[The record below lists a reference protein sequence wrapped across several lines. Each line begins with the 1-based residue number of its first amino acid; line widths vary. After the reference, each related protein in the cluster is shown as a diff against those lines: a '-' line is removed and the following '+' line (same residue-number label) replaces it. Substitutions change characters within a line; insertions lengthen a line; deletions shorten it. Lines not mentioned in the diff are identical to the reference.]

1 MLCEDNDRR
10 PVRYTTRRRPPYL
23 LQQHPH
29 HINTS
34 LPVPYSLWPH
44 RYVDDDPLLLLMC
57 IVVVVCLFVSY
68 YVRYHEG
75 EVTTMTMNHND
86 LT

>member
-1 MLCEDNDRR
+1 
-10 PVRYTTRRRPPYL
+10 
-23 LQQHPH
+23 
-29 HINTS
+29 
-34 LPVPYSLWPH
+34 
-44 RYVDDDPLLLLMC
+44 MC